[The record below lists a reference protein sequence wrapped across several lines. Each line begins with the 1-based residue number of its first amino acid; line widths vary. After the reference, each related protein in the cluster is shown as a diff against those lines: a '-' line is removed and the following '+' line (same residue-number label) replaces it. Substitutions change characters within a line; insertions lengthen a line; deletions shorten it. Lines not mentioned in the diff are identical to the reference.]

1 MNLALWIVA
10 IVLAVVFT
18 GSGLLK
24 QLVPKDKLVTAG
36 QGWAQDYS
44 QTNIR
49 LIGLAEILGAIGL
62 VLPAVVH
69 IAPIL
74 VPLAAVGLVLV
85 MAGAAVVHARRNE
98 TMNVAVNLVLIA
110 LAIFVAWGRFGP
122 YSFTQ

>member
-18 GSGLLK
+18 GSGLMK
-24 QLVPKDKLVTAG
+24 ELVPKDKLVTAG

-44 QTNIR
+44 QSSIR

-85 MAGAAVVHARRNE
+85 MVGAAVVHARRSE
-98 TMNVAVNLVLIA
+98 PMNVGVNLVLIA

-122 YSFTQ
+122 YSFMP

>member
-122 YSFTQ
+122 YSFMP